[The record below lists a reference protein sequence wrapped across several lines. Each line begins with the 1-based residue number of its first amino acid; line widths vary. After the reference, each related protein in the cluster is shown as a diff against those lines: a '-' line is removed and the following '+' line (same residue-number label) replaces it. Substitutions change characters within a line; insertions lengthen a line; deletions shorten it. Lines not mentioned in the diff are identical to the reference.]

1 MRLTEFLDKGVS
13 LGAEAGCLTAAGRTL
28 TYGDV
33 QRLSW
38 RIARALDR
46 ASVGPGDKVAILSA
60 NDPIAFGC
68 VFGISRAGAV
78 WCPVNPRNE
87 AAENRDL
94 LDLFDCRCLIFQAAF
109 APLVA
114 KIVPGLPSLGVLVC
128 LDGDVAGAVPF
139 DDWIGPEG
147 AEPYQASPVDDVVM
161 LVGTGG
167 TTGRPK
173 GVMLTGH
180 NIETMSALTLMS
192 YPFSPRPR
200 YLALAPLTHAA
211 GVLCFPVLTLG
222 GEIVIMSSP
231 DLTSFLALAER
242 HRITHTFLP
251 PTLIYMLLDHHDLP
265 TTDLTSL
272 QCLWYGAAPMS
283 ASRLEEALTAI
294 GPVMG
299 QLFGQSEAP
308 MMISTLAPAE
318 HFRDNGSVAVERLSS
333 AGRPTPLTTVAIM
346 DDAGVLL
353 GPGQRGEIVVRGPL
367 VMAGYY
373 KDPQATEEASLY
385 GWHHTG
391 DIGYLDSDGY
401 LYIVDRAKDMIITG
415 GFNVYS
421 AEVEQV
427 ILAHP
432 AVQDCAVI
440 GLPDE
445 KWGERVTA
453 VLQLRPGR
461 AVTADEIRSYV
472 KERLGS
478 VKAPKQVEVWPDLP
492 RSKVG
497 KILKTDV
504 KAQLRAGAVPDH
516 HRGSLPPFQRGV
528 SIHDPAASICAGQT
542 RRASAAQACCSARF
556 WFAARRHGDLE
567 PDGLARDW
575 G

>member
-1 MRLTEFLDKGVS
+1 MHLTDYLDKGAS
-13 LGAEAGCLTAAGRTL
+13 LGTEAPCLTTAGSTL
-28 TYGDV
+28 SYFDV

-46 ASVGPGDKVAILSA
+46 SGINPGDKVAILSA
-60 NDPIAFGC
+60 NDPVAFSC

-109 APLVA
+109 ASLVA
-114 KIVPGLPSLGVLVC
+114 KIRPDLPKLTTLVC
-128 LDGDVAGAVPF
+128 LDGEPPGATPF
-139 DDWIGPEG
+139 DLWTGSEP
-147 AEPYQASPVDDVVM
+147 AEPWQAEPPDDVVM

-173 GVMLTGH
+173 GVTLTGR
-180 NIETMSALTLMS
+180 NLETMSALTLMS
-192 YPFSPRPR
+192 FPFRPRPR

-211 GVLCFPVLTLG
+211 GVLCFPVMTLG
-222 GEIVIMSSP
+222 GEIVIMPGP
-231 DLTSFLALAER
+231 DLAEFLALIQNR
-242 HRITHTFLP
+242 KITHTFLP
-251 PTLIYMLLDHHDLP
+251 PTLIYMLLDHPDLP
-265 TTDLTSL
+265 GTDLTSL

-283 ASRLEEALTAI
+283 VSRLEEALAKI
-294 GPVMG
+294 GPVLG

-318 HFRDNGSVAVERLSS
+318 HFREDGSIAIERLSS

-346 DDAGVLL
+346 DDDGLL
-353 GPGQRGEIVVRGPL
+353 PGRGERGEIVIRGSL

-373 KDPQATEEASLY
+373 KNPEATAEASRY

-391 DIGYLDSDGY
+391 DIGYLDEDNY
-401 LYIVDRAKDMIITG
+401 LFIVDRAKDMIITG

-427 ILAHP
+427 LLAHP
-432 AVQDCAVI
+432 AVQDCAVV

-445 KWGERVTA
+445 KWGERVVG
-453 VLQLRPGR
+453 VLQLRPGHSVTGDEVR
-461 AVTADEIRSYV
+461 AFV

-478 VKAPKQVEVWPDLP
+478 VKAPKQVEIWPDLP

-497 KILKTDV
+497 KVLKPEI
-504 KAQLRAGAVPDH
+504 KSRLRGEAQ
-516 HRGSLPPFQRGV
+516 
-528 SIHDPAASICAGQT
+528 
-542 RRASAAQACCSARF
+542 
-556 WFAARRHGDLE
+556 
-567 PDGLARDW
+567 
-575 G
+575 